1 MDMAFPLAPLLMK
14 LGMVST
20 SDHASVV
27 SMNIFVALLCACI
40 VIGHLLEENRWMN
53 ESITALII
61 GLCTGVVILLFS
73 KGKSSHILVF
83 SEDLFFIYLLPP
95 IIFNA
100 GFQVKKKQFFRNF
113 MTIMLFGAVGTL
125 ISFVIISLGARELF
139 KKLDVGSLDVADYL
153 AIGAIFSATDS
164 VCTLQVLNQ
173 DETPLLYSLVF
184 GEGVVNDATSV
195 VLFNAIQSFDLS
207 HIDSSIALQFVGNF
221 FYLFVTSTML
231 GVISGLISA
240 FIIKKLY
247 FGRHSTDRE
256 VALMI
261 LMAYLSYMLAE
272 LFYLSGI
279 LTVFF
284 CGIVM
289 SHYTW
294 HNVTEGSRVT
304 TKHAFATLSF
314 IAEIFIFLYVGMDA
328 LDIEKW
334 RFVSSS
340 PGKSVGVSSIL
351 LGLVLVGRAAF
362 VFPLSFIS
370 NLAKKS
376 AHEKINLKQQFTI
389 WWAGLMRGAVSM
401 ALAYNQ
407 FTRLGHTQLRGNAI
421 MITSTITVV
430 LFSTGVFGLM
440 TQPLIRLLLPSSKHL
455 SRTLSSEPTTP
466 KSIITPLLENGQ
478 HDSEAGLSGYDI
490 PRPTSLRML
499 LSTPSHTVHHYWRK
513 FDNAFM
519 RPVFGGRGFVPV
531 VPGSPTD
538 KAEKDLK

>member
-1 MDMAFPLAPLLMK
+1 MG
-14 LGMVST
+14 LGLVAHLVRLGVLGST

-27 SMNIFVALLCACI
+27 SINLFVALLCACI
-40 VIGHLLEENRWMN
+40 VLGHLLEENRWVN

-61 GLCTGVVILLFS
+61 GLCTGVVILLTT

-113 MTIMLFGAVGTL
+113 MTITLFGAVGTM
-125 ISFVIISLGARELF
+125 ISFFTISIGAIAIFSRMNIGT
-139 KKLDVGSLDVADYL
+139 LDVGDFL

-195 VLFNAIQSFDLS
+195 VLFNALQNFDLN
-207 HIDSSIALQFVGNF
+207 HIDAAVVLKFLGNF
-221 FYLFVTSTML
+221 FYLFLSSTFL
-231 GVISGLISA
+231 GVFSGLLSA
-240 FIIKKLY
+240 YIIKKLY
-247 FGRHSTDRE
+247 IGRHSTDRE
-256 VALMI
+256 VALMM

-272 LFYLSGI
+272 LLDLSGI

-294 HNVTEGSRVT
+294 HNVTESSRVT

-314 IAEIFIFLYVGMDA
+314 IAETFLFLYVGMDA

-334 RFVSSS
+334 EFASDS
-340 PGKSVGVSSIL
+340 PGKSIGISSIL

-362 VFPLSFIS
+362 VFPLSFLS
-370 NLAKKS
+370 NLTKK
-376 AHEKINLKQQFTI
+376 APLEKITFRQQIVI
-389 WWAGLMRGAVSM
+389 WWAGLMRGAVSI
-401 ALAYNQ
+401 ALAYNK
-407 FTRLGHTQLRGNAI
+407 FTRSGHTQLHGNAI

-430 LFSTGVFGLM
+430 LFSTVVFGMM
-440 TQPLIRLLLPSSKHL
+440 TKPLIRLLLPASSN
-455 SRTLSSEPTTP
+455 TVTSEPSSP
-466 KSIITPLLENGQ
+466 KSLHSPLLTSMQGS
-478 HDSEAGLSGYDI
+478 DLEAPTANI
-490 PRPTSLRML
+490 VRPSSLRML
-499 LSTPSHTVHHYWRK
+499 LSKPTHTVHYYWRK
-513 FDNAFM
+513 FDDALM
-519 RPVFGGRGFVPV
+519 RPMFGGRGFVPFS
-531 VPGSPTD
+531 PGSPT
-538 KAEKDLK
+538 EQSVHGGR